1 MERSIETKLA
11 AAVAVTF
18 AALSMGAF
26 VQARYERGSGATAYS
41 RSSDLGLGQVT
52 VRRLN
57 ISWATVRDGT
67 ESTQFSRYQ

>member
-1 MERSIETKLA
+1 
-11 AAVAVTF
+11 
-18 AALSMGAF
+18 MGAF
-26 VQARYERGSGATAYS
+26 VQARYERGSGATAYG